1 MGPSMNVADSVAKG
15 EIVVKRSYRVGIFYL
30 ALIAIWY
37 ALANSGLWPSYM
49 LPSPE
54 KVFENL
60 SKGFA
65 NLVYPRGLWI
75 SLRRI
80 FVGYGI
86 SVLFGVPLGLLTGKI
101 RWLDETFGTL
111 MLGLQTLPSICW
123 LPLSILWFGLNERAI
138 IFVVIMGAVLSIALA
153 TDSGVK
159 HLPPIYLRA
168 GKNLGARGLNLF
180 AQVILPAALPSVVA
194 GLKQGWSFAWRSL
207 MAGELIF
214 VSLGLGHLLMM
225 GRELN
230 DMSQVVAVMLI
241 LIMTGLFFDRL
252 VFSRLESWIRRRW
265 GLNRG

>member
-1 MGPSMNVADSVAKG
+1 ML
-15 EIVVKRSYRVGIFYL
+15 VKRCIRVGLFYL
-30 ALIAIWY
+30 ALISIWY
-37 ALANSGLWPSYM
+37 AAAHSGLWPSYM
-49 LPSPE
+49 LPPPE
-54 KVFENL
+54 KVFQNL
-60 SKGFA
+60 FKGFK
-65 NLVYPRGLWI
+65 NFVYLRGLWI

-80 FVGYGI
+80 FIGYGI
-86 SVLFGVPLGLLTGKI
+86 SVVLGVPLGLLTGKI
-101 RWLDETFGTL
+101 HWLDETFGSL
-111 MLGLQTLPSICW
+111 MLGLQALPSICW
-123 LPLSILWFGLNERAI
+123 LPLAILWFGLNERAI

-168 GKNLGARGLNLF
+168 GKNLGARGMNLF
-180 AQVILPAALPSVVA
+180 VQVILPAALPSVVA

-241 LIMTGLFFDRL
+241 LILTGLFFDRM
-252 VFSRLESWIRRRW
+252 VFSRLEQGIRRRW
-265 GLNRG
+265 GLNRN

>member
-1 MGPSMNVADSVAKG
+1 MKRYWRISLFYLLLLLLWSVAAH
-15 EIVVKRSYRVGIFYL
+15 SGI
-30 ALIAIWY
+30 
-37 ALANSGLWPSYM
+37 WPSYM
-49 LPSPE
+49 LPAPE
-54 KVFENL
+54 RV
-60 SKGFA
+60 FA
-65 NLVYPRGLWI
+65 NLWHGFVSLVYPRGLCI

-80 FVGYGI
+80 LIGYGF
-86 SVLFGVPLGLLTGKI
+86 SVCLGVPLGLLTGKVQ
-101 RWLDETFGTL
+101 WLDQTLGSL

-159 HLPPIYLRA
+159 HVPPIYLRA
-168 GKNLGARGLNLF
+168 GQNLGAKGIDLF
-180 AQVILPAALPSVVA
+180 SQVIFPAALPTIIT

-230 DMSQVVAVMLI
+230 DMNQVVAVMLM
-241 LIMTGLFFDRL
+241 LIGIGLFFDRM
-252 VFSRLESWIRRRW
+252 VFSRLQNSVRRRW
-265 GLNRG
+265 GLNRT